1 MSSALAVDNENEMF
15 KVVYAKE
22 IADARTEVEVL
33 QKMYPMEAD
42 KTLGKEFS
50 VPVALTAEAGVT
62 YQSSDQPAAINA
74 AIGAVTKEAKLSGC
88 SVFINGAVTRKA
100 ISSSM
105 KSAAAFK
112 RATAYKVYNMLESG
126 KERLEWELLY
136 GQDVRGV
143 GVLGSVSGS
152 STTRTWTITV
162 DSFSPGLWSGKSG
175 TQLDVYDTTGVT
187 KRNTLAPVVVVSANV
202 DRGVRTISV
211 SGNATD
217 LTSIVATDVL
227 WFGGQKAQQCVGLKN
242 IASQTTG
249 TLFNIDVA
257 TYDLFRGNT
266 HAIGGAISYDGVMN
280 GVSKAV
286 SRGLRGEAVLFLSAE
301 TWTPLAKEVKEL
313 QQFTNGS
320 QADEAVLGTESIKIK
335 YARGTIEVMAHPLV
349 RLGDGLLFQKDVL
362 DRVGSSDLT
371 FDPEGNSQ
379 YFFDVPNTNYKS
391 IILSADQALFCYKPS
406 RTLYFSGITP

>member
-15 KVVYAKE
+15 KIVYGKE
-22 IADARTEVEVL
+22 ISDARTEVDVL
-33 QKMYPMEAD
+33 QKMFPMEAD

-62 YQSSDQPAAINA
+62 YQASDQPAAINT
-74 AIGAVTKEAKLSGC
+74 AIGAETKEAKVTGC
-88 SVFINGAVTRKA
+88 AVYINGAVTRRA
-100 ISSSM
+100 ISSSLR
-105 KSAAAFK
+105 SQAAFK

-143 GVLGSVSGS
+143 GVLQTVAGAGA
-152 STTRTWTITV
+152 TRTWTINV
-162 DSFSPGLWSGKSG
+162 DSFAPGLWSGKTG
-175 TQLDVYDTTGVT
+175 TQLDVYDTTGAT
-187 KRNTLAPVVVVSANV
+187 LRNTLGPITVVSANV

-211 SGNATD
+211 SGAAAD
-217 LTSIVATDVL
+217 LTAIVATDVL
-227 WFGGQKAQQCVGLKN
+227 WFRSQKGQQCAGLKN

-249 TLFNIDVA
+249 TLFGIDL
-257 TYDLFRGNT
+257 TKYDLFRGNT
-266 HAIGGAISYDGVMN
+266 HAVGGQISYDAVMN

-286 SRGLRGEAVLFLSAE
+286 SRGLRGDCVLFLSAE

-313 QQFTNGS
+313 QQFVNGA
-320 QADEAVLGTESIKIK
+320 QADDSVLGTESIKIK
-335 YARGTIEVMAHPLV
+335 YARGTIDVMAHPLV

-362 DRVGSSDLT
+362 DRVGSMDLT
-371 FDPEGNSQ
+371 FDPEGNGQ
-379 YFFDVPNTNYKS
+379 YFFDVPSSTYKG

-406 RTLYFSGITP
+406 RTLFFSGITP